1 MSAKYNFTIP
11 QNDLDELLKQYCRNY
26 TAMAEEGRFDK
37 IVGRDEEIDQVMLI
51 LLQRNRKNACML
63 APAGV
68 GKTALVAGLAQAVVN
83 DRVPAYLKNA
93 QVIELDMSA
102 MAAGTNSP
110 GEFQARFIPICK
122 GLAERYHHPEFPK
135 YIMFI
140 DEIHTIM
147 PTVTGSAYAG
157 LSEVMKPYMT
167 VGDLHILGATTLDEF
182 RMYVAIDPAL
192 DRRFQKVFLKMPS
205 AEETLLILK
214 GIKKSYAEHHKLEIP
229 DECLEEVVKLTEEHM
244 RRRSQPDKSI
254 ITMDAACGWHNMFRS
269 EDRTLSMEAIYMMVS
284 KETGLNPAALT
295 NMKIEKGRVYDPTKN
310 KVDTGSINFQDK
322 NALNEKEEETP
333 VETEP
338 DVNPKL
344 PMSKKEKEALENKQT
359 NKSEATVDD
368 ETSTQ
373 AS

>member
-1 MSAKYNFTIP
+1 MPKKKYNFIVP
-11 QNDLDELLKQYCRNY
+11 QDDLDELLKQYCRNY
-26 TAMAEEGRFDK
+26 TTMAREGRFDK

-68 GKTALVAGLAQAVVN
+68 GKTALVAGLAQAVVAG
-83 DRVPAYLKNA
+83 RVPEYLKNA

-110 GEFQARFIPICK
+110 GEFQERFIPICK

-167 VGDLHILGATTLDEF
+167 VGDLHILGATTLDEY

-192 DRRFQKVFLKMPS
+192 DRRFQKVHLRMPT
-205 AEETLLILK
+205 ADETLLILR
-214 GIKKSYAEHHKLEIP
+214 GIKDSYERHHKLEIP
-229 DECLEEVVKLTEEHM
+229 DECLKEVVRLTEEHM
-244 RRRSQPDKSI
+244 RRRTQPDKSI

-269 EDRTLSMEAIYMMVS
+269 EERTLSLEAVYMMVA
-284 KETGLNPAALT
+284 KETGLNPGALT
-295 NMKIEKGRVYDPTKN
+295 DMELNLGQVYDPTKN
-310 KVDTGSINFQDK
+310 KVKTGAIDFEDT
-322 NALNEKEEETP
+322 AAE
-333 VETEP
+333 
-338 DVNPKL
+338 
-344 PMSKKEKEALENKQT
+344 KKEDKAKPKEKAK
-359 NKSEATVDD
+359 TVQ
-368 ETSTQ
+368 S
-373 AS
+373 SK